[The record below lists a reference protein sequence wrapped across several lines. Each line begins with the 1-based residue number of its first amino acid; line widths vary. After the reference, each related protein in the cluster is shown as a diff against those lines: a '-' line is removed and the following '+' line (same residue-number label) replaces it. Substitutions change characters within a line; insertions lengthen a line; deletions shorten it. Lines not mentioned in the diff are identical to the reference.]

1 MTRWQTHPNATRHSA
16 QGIPAGRGR
25 AGGSLARFAKR
36 LRRKITWGGIP
47 LVAFIGRMLILAIG
61 ATVRLRVRGADPGA
75 QPRAHAGPLVYAF
88 FHGRQNLLI
97 SHMSRARRSLV
108 LMTGVNYLGE
118 VQSLLLS
125 SLGFSIVRG
134 SSTRGGM
141 RALAGMVREM
151 REGRDSALAVDGPR
165 GPHHEVKPGV
175 LFLAKKL
182 AVPIVPFT
190 SSASPAWIHGRAWD
204 RYLLPLPFARGLV
217 LFGEP
222 WHPGPDL
229 SPQALARDAD
239 ELRRRLEALDEEA
252 DRAVG
257 R

>member
-1 MTRWQTHPNATRHSA
+1 M
-16 QGIPAGRGR
+16 
-25 AGGSLARFAKR
+25 R
-36 LRRKITWGGIP
+36 LRT
-47 LVAFIGRMLILAIG
+47 
-61 ATVRLRVRGADPGA
+61 RGSDPGA
-75 QPRAHAGPLVYAF
+75 EPRAHAGPVAYAF

-97 SHMSRARRSLV
+97 IHMRRARRRLV

-118 VQSLLLS
+118 VQSRLLA

-141 RALAGMVREM
+141 RALAGMVRDM
-151 REGRDSALAVDGPR
+151 RGGRDSALAVDGPR

-182 AVPIVPFT
+182 SVPIVPFT
-190 SSASPAWIHGRAWD
+190 SSACPAWIHRRAWD
-204 RYLLPLPFARGLV
+204 RYLLPLPFARGV
-217 LFGEP
+217 VVFGEP
-222 WHPGPDL
+222 WDPGPDL
-229 SPQALARDAD
+229 SPPAMARDAE

-257 R
+257 P